1 MPSSIDKREFEE
13 YRQSVNS
20 INNNN
25 NEELEN
31 LINDY
36 KRISANDTSTRLKYL
51 IEMNKIIA
59 SEIFYLEQTS
69 TS

>member
-1 MPSSIDKREFEE
+1 MPSSIDKRELDEF
-13 YRQSVNS
+13 RQSLNS
-20 INNNN
+20 INNN
-25 NEELEN
+25 NEELEQ
-31 LINDY
+31 LIYDY
-36 KRISANDTSTRLKYL
+36 KKIKNNDISTRLKYL

>member
-1 MPSSIDKREFEE
+1 MPSSIDKRELDEF
-13 YRQSVNS
+13 RQSLNS

-36 KRISANDTSTRLKYL
+36 KRISVNDTETRLKYL

>member
-36 KRISANDTSTRLKYL
+36 KRISVNDTETRLKYL

-59 SEIFYLEQTS
+59 SEIFYLEQSS